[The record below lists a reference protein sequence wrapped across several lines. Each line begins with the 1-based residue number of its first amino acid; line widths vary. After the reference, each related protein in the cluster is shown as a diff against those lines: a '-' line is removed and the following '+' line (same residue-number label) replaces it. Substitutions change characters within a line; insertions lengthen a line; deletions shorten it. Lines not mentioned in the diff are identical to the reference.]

1 MIMCG
6 VDARGERSGP
16 DMSDEIVGAAAS
28 VDTAEDLAQL
38 LRQLRRRQARQ
49 RRDSELTYREI
60 AARTGWSIGIIAG
73 YFAGRTLPPTDR
85 FDILAAL
92 LGATPVEQGVL
103 ATLRDRIA
111 DGRRSGAPA
120 GASVP
125 GWPKPRQLPADVP
138 HFTGRDAELA
148 ELDERLPL
156 GGPGT
161 TAVISTI
168 SGTAGVG
175 KTALAVHWSH
185 RAAARFPDGQLYLNL
200 RGFDGRGPAV
210 DPSEA
215 LRGFLEAFGVE
226 AQRIPQ
232 TVEAQ
237 SALFRSLVADR
248 RVLLVLDNARSAE
261 QVRPLLPGSPHCLTL
276 ITSRNRL
283 SSLVV
288 TEGAQPLLLDL
299 PSPAEGVRM
308 LVNRLDPGTVAGEP
322 EAVDELVTRCARL
335 PLALAIVAARA
346 RAEPSLT
353 RLVAE
358 LRDTRQGLDAFADE
372 DASADIR
379 AVFSYSYGSLSEPA
393 ARMFRLLGVHP
404 GPDVTLAAAASV
416 AGTDATT
423 AQQVLTELVRANLLS
438 QQLSGRYAFHDL
450 LRAYAAEQ
458 ATSADPDTDRRA
470 AIGRALDHYLHSAYD
485 AALVIYPQR
494 DRIAL
499 HPGDPAV
506 TPEPFEDGDVE
517 PARAWFVAEHP
528 VLLRMIRHGAQAG
541 FGAQTWQL
549 AWAISDTLDWRGQWH
564 DLAATQE
571 TAAAAAR
578 AAADETGLAQA
589 QRILARAH
597 IRFGRW
603 DEAESLLL
611 DAVAGFHQAGDLV
624 GEANSQI
631 ALSRVHEQHG
641 RMSAALTCSQQAHD
655 LFRRAGHLTGRA
667 RSLNVVGWY
676 HALLGEYEQAVV
688 CCTEALAVHGELGSR
703 FGQAP
708 VWDSL
713 GYAHQH
719 LGHYAE
725 AVSCYE
731 NAIRLYRE
739 VGDRYHEADTLVHL
753 GDNYFGAAEWS
764 LAAGSWRDALRILDE
779 LNHPSAADVRP
790 KLKQVEEML

>member
-1 MIMCG
+1 MNG
-6 VDARGERSGP
+6 
-16 DMSDEIVGAAAS
+16 EIVGAAS
-28 VDTAEDLAQL
+28 GVDTVDGLAAL
-38 LRQLRRRQARQ
+38 LRQLRRRQAHQ

-85 FDILAAL
+85 FDILVAL
-92 LGATPVEQGVL
+92 LGATPAEQGSL

-111 DGRRSGAPA
+111 DGRRGGAGPASG
-120 GASVP
+120 VP

-138 HFTGRDAELA
+138 HFTGREAELA

-156 GGPGT
+156 GGSAT
-161 TAVISTI
+161 SAVISTI

-175 KTALAVHWSH
+175 KTALAIHWSH
-185 RAAARFPDGQLYLNL
+185 RAAARFPDGQIYLNL

-210 DPSEA
+210 GAAEA
-215 LRGFLEAFGVE
+215 LRGLLEAFGVE
-226 AQRIPQ
+226 AQRIPL

-237 SALFRSLVADR
+237 SALFRSVLADR

-261 QVRPLLPGSPHCLTL
+261 QIRPMLPGSPHCLTL

-288 TEGAQPLLLDL
+288 TEGAQPLLLEL
-299 PSPAEGVRM
+299 PSATEGVRI
-308 LVNRLDPGTVAGEP
+308 LSNRLGPEAVAREP
-322 EAVDELVTRCARL
+322 EAVDELVRRCARL
-335 PLALAIVAARA
+335 PLALAIIAARA

-353 RLVAE
+353 RLVTQ
-358 LRDTRQGLDAFADE
+358 LRDARQGLDAFADE
-372 DASADIR
+372 DATADVR
-379 AVFSYSYGSLSEPA
+379 AVFSYSLRALGEPA

-404 GPDVTLAAAASV
+404 GPDITLAAAASV
-416 AGTDATT
+416 AGTDATAT
-423 AQQVLTELVRANLLS
+423 QQSLTELVRANLLS
-438 QQLSGRYAFHDL
+438 QTLSGRYAFHDL

-458 ATSADPDTDRRA
+458 AETLDSAPVRRA
-470 AIGRALDHYLHSAYD
+470 AIRRSLGHYLHSAHD
-485 AALVIYPQR
+485 AALTIYPQR

-499 HPGDPAV
+499 HPADPAI
-506 TPEPFEDGDVE
+506 TAESFEDIDQ
-517 PARAWFVAEHP
+517 ARAWFAAEHP
-528 VLLRMIRHGAQAG
+528 VLLAQIRQGEQAG
-541 FGAQTWQL
+541 LGVLTWQL
-549 AWAISDTLDWRGQWH
+549 AWAIADVLDWRGQWH
-564 DLAATQE
+564 DLTATQE
-571 TAAAAAR
+571 IAAEAAR
-578 AAADETGLAQA
+578 AAADPTGLAQA

-603 DEAESLLL
+603 DDAEALLL
-611 DAVAGFHQAGDLV
+611 DAAENFRRIGDLV

-641 RMSAALTCSQQAHD
+641 RMSAALACSQQALD
-655 LFRRAGHLTGRA
+655 LFQTAGHQTGRA

-676 HALLGEYEQAVV
+676 HALLGEYEQAVAR
-688 CCTEALAVHGELGSR
+688 CTEALAVHAELGSR

-719 LGHYAE
+719 LGDHAE
-725 AVSCYE
+725 AVRCYE

-739 VGDRYHEADTLVHL
+739 IGDRYHEADTLVHL
-753 GDNYFGAAEWS
+753 GDNHFGAAEWS

-790 KLKQVEEML
+790 KLKQVEEMP